1 MACSN
6 ACQIGTASQR
16 LRLDGDF
23 ETGQGVTVLPINERM
38 TMQVQLNT
46 DHNVQGQESLAQ
58 WAEGELKD
66 KLARFRDQI
75 TRVEIH
81 LGDAAAGRVGIA
93 DKRCTLEAR
102 LAGRPPLAVSHDA
115 AKVADAFRG
124 AVDKLLRA
132 LDHTVGRERDGR
144 GRETI
149 RGGSDDSEA

>member
-1 MACSN
+1 
-6 ACQIGTASQR
+6 
-16 LRLDGDF
+16 
-23 ETGQGVTVLPINERM
+23 
-38 TMQVQLNT
+38 MQVQLNT

-81 LGDAAAGRVGIA
+81 LGDAAAGRIGIA
-93 DKRCTLEAR
+93 DKRCKLEAR
-102 LAGRPPLAVSHDA
+102 LSGRPPVAVSHDA

-124 AVDKLLRA
+124 AVDKLLRS
-132 LDHTVGRERDGR
+132 LDTTVGRERDSR